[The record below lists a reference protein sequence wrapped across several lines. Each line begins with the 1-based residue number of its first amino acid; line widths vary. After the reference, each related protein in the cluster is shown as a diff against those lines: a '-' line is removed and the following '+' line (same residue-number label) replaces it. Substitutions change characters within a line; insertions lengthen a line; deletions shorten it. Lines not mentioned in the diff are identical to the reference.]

1 MSERYDPRAI
11 EPKWQRIWEETKLYQ
26 VDLDA
31 AKRPFYNLME
41 FPYPSGEGLHVGHFF
56 TYSGADTHGRFQRMR
71 GYDVFQPMG
80 WDAFGIHGENY
91 ALKIGENPARV
102 IPRNVRRF
110 RDEQMKSMG
119 AAFDWSREV
128 NTTDPAYYR
137 WTQWIFL
144 QLYKGGLAYRAKA
157 PVNWCPQCLTTLAN
171 EQVVAGL
178 CERCDTPVTQRE
190 LTQWFFRI
198 TDYADRLLDYSGVD
212 FGETTKRLQQ
222 HWIGRREGA
231 EITFSVDD
239 GDETITVFTTR
250 PDTLFGATFLVL
262 APEHPAISHVTKDRE
277 RKAVQAYLDEVVY
290 HTEMERLTGDRG
302 KSGVFTGA
310 YALNPVDGR
319 PLPVFVADY
328 VLMGFGTGAI
338 FGTPAHDQR
347 DWEFAQAHGLAIIP
361 VVRPLMDDGRTLEN
375 EAYEGD
381 GVIINSGP
389 YSGMAVDEAKGAVVV
404 DLEARGLAQPAFS
417 YRLRDWLISRQR
429 YWGPPIPII
438 YCDKCGQ
445 QPVPEKSLPVLLPET
460 EHYRPLGTGQ
470 SPLAGIPEFVHTICP
485 CCGGPA
491 QRETDVSDN
500 FLDLAWYF
508 LRYVN
513 EFDDRPW
520 DAGRLEKWLP
530 VTMYVGGP
538 EHSTMHHLYA
548 RFIWKALYD
557 LGRIPLELG
566 DEPFAKLR
574 LHGMIIKNGAKMSK
588 SRGNYVDP
596 DAYVSQWGADVMRS
610 YMLFIGPYEEGGDFR
625 DAGIVGV
632 SRFFHRLWEQVGRWT
647 DGQIEP
653 PARATGNGQP
663 SQALSVGFR
672 AAESR
677 SARQLIHSTIKRVT
691 DDIETLSFNTAIAA
705 LMEALNG
712 LRALSLEG
720 DIAGTAARTLVLLV
734 APFAPHLAEELWE
747 RLGEPYS
754 VHQQPWPRWDETLVT
769 EETVTLVVQINGKV
783 RDRIPASADIDDASA
798 RALALNSEAV
808 KRHLDGRAPQRVVV
822 VPRKLV
828 NIVV

>member
-11 EPKWQRIWEETKLYQ
+11 EPKWQRIWEETELYK
-26 VDLDA
+26 VDLDG

-212 FGETTKRLQQ
+212 FGETTQRLQQ

-262 APEHPAISHVTKDRE
+262 APEHPAISRVTKDRE
-277 RKAVQAYLDEVVY
+277 RKAVQAYLDEVAY

-302 KSGVFTGA
+302 KSGVFMGS

-375 EAYEGD
+375 EVYEGD
-381 GVIINSGP
+381 GVMINSGP
-389 YSGMAVDEAKGAVVV
+389 YSGMAVDEAKGAVVA
-404 DLEARGLAQPAFS
+404 DLEACGLAQPAFS

-485 CCGGPA
+485 NCGGPA

-500 FLDLAWYF
+500 FLDSAWYF
-508 LRYVN
+508 LRYVNN

-520 DAGRLEKWLP
+520 DAGRLVKWLP
-530 VTMYVGGP
+530 VTMYIGGP

-647 DGQIEP
+647 DEQIEP
-653 PARATGNGQP
+653 PARATGSGQL
-663 SQALSVGFR
+663 SQTLS
-672 AAESR
+672 AESR
-677 SARQLIHSTIKRVT
+677 SAQRLIHRTIKRVT

-747 RLGEPYS
+747 RLGGPYS
-754 VHQQPWPRWDETLVT
+754 VHQQPWPRWDETLVA

>member
-11 EPKWQRIWEETKLYQ
+11 EPKWQRIWEETELYK
-26 VDLDA
+26 VDLDG

-212 FGETTKRLQQ
+212 FGETTQRLQQ

-262 APEHPAISHVTKDRE
+262 APEHPAISRVTKDRE
-277 RKAVQAYLDEVVY
+277 RKAVQAYLDEVAY

-302 KSGVFTGA
+302 KSGVFMGS

-375 EAYEGD
+375 EVYEGD
-381 GVIINSGP
+381 GVMINSGP
-389 YSGMAVDEAKGAVVV
+389 YSGMAVDEAKGAVVA
-404 DLEARGLAQPAFS
+404 DLEARGLSQPACS

-500 FLDLAWYF
+500 FLDSAWYF
-508 LRYVN
+508 LRYVNN

-520 DAGRLEKWLP
+520 DAGRLVKWLP
-530 VTMYVGGP
+530 VTMYIGGP

-647 DGQIEP
+647 DEQIEP
-653 PARATGNGQP
+653 PARATGSGQL
-663 SQALSVGFR
+663 SQTLS
-672 AAESR
+672 AESR
-677 SARQLIHSTIKRVT
+677 SAQRLIHRTIKRVT

-747 RLGEPYS
+747 RLGGPYS
-754 VHQQPWPRWDETLVT
+754 VHQQPWPRWDETLVA